1 MKLEGSCHCGVV
13 KFTVAS
19 HTPYPFM
26 RCHCSIC
33 RKTAGG
39 GGYAINIMGDAASL
53 RVRGAKSVSV
63 YRARIRDKPGA
74 RPTLSTARRHFC
86 AKCGS
91 ALWAFD
97 PQWPEWVYPFASAI
111 DTPLPK
117 PREHVELMLD
127 FAAPWAEV
135 PAGTAHAHFRRY
147 PEESI
152 ADWHTA
158 RGLTVA

>member
-1 MKLEGSCHCGVV
+1 MKLEGSCHCGAV
-13 KFTVAS
+13 KFSVAS

-26 RCHCSIC
+26 RCYCSIC

-53 RVRGAKSVSV
+53 RVRGAKNVSV
-63 YRARIRDKPGA
+63 YRARLREKPGA
-74 RPTLSTARRHFC
+74 RPTLGMARRHFC

-97 PQWPEWVYPFASAI
+97 PQWSEWIYPFASAI

-117 PREHVELMLD
+117 PPEEVELMLD
-127 FAAPWAEV
+127 FAAPWAEI
-135 PAGTAHAHFRRY
+135 PAGKAHTHFRRF

-152 ADWHTA
+152 EDWHKT
-158 RGLTVA
+158 RDLYVK